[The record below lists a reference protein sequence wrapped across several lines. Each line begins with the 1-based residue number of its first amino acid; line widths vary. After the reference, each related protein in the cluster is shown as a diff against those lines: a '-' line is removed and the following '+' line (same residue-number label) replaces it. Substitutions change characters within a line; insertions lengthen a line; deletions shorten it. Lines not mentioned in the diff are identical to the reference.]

1 MVTTSLLP
9 FGTLLKRY
17 RRTAGLTQEALA
29 ALAGYSAVYIGML
42 ERGQRLPVASTLT
55 TLTAALNLSQQDR
68 LALEESLVG
77 SSSGSIEPR
86 PVDAPSPQDD
96 PPLGILSAP
105 SSGPVGAEATP
116 FSREEPLPLQP
127 TPLLGRAVEVAAV
140 TALLTR
146 PGVRLVTLTGPG
158 GVGKTR
164 LGVEAATKVMCAFP
178 DGVVYVALASLGE
191 PGLVASSVA
200 AALGLR
206 EGSAPLEESVRAS
219 LRDKR
224 VLLVMDNFEHLL
236 AAAPVVAR
244 LLSSCA
250 GLKALVTSRSVLRLR
265 GEHEF
270 AVQPLTAPDSTSAAS
285 PDALMAYPAV
295 DLFMRCAR
303 AARPDLALTAAN
315 GPDIAAICR
324 RLDGLPLAIELAAP
338 RVKLLPPAALLAR
351 LDKRLPLLTG
361 GPRDLP
367 ERQQT
372 LRGAI
377 AWSYDLLHAGEQAL
391 FRRLAVFA
399 GGCTMEAVQAV
410 CDAPGDLRIDVFDW
424 LASLVDKS
432 LLRRHVAAAI
442 AVEDDDPRFGML
454 ETIREYGLERL
465 AESGE
470 IGVVRRQ
477 HALYYTALAEGAAQ
491 ALTGAEQGARLEQLD
506 REHDNL
512 RAALA
517 WAADHAEGEI
527 GLRLAGALWLFW
539 YMRSYPREGLH
550 WLLRLLEL
558 PEGDAMGDAVTE
570 STRAK
575 ALGGAG
581 ALAWESGDYDR
592 ARTLCAAALA
602 LYERLGDAFGPAK
615 ALSLTILGN
624 VALGRGD
631 VDEAE
636 LLYER
641 SLSSFDAAGDTWGRA
656 LALVNLGTT
665 ARYKGAYE
673 RAAHLC
679 AGSLTLFRALDHAQ
693 GIARALVVLAAV
705 ACERGDLGQARAFYA
720 ESLTRHGQ
728 VRDRAGVAL
737 CVEGLA
743 RAAGLRGCCA
753 DAALLF
759 GAADT
764 LRAAASSALPEAD
777 RSIYDRVIAHARA
790 ELGDDRVDAAWRAGA
805 AMTPEEIVSA
815 ATRSAYEDMA

>member
-17 RRTAGLTQEALA
+17 RRAAGLTQEALAALA

-42 ERGQRLPVASTLT
+42 ERGQRLPVPSTLA
-55 TLTAALNLSQQDR
+55 TLAAALDLSQQDR
-68 LALEESLVG
+68 AALEGSLVG
-77 SSSGSIEPR
+77 SSSGSMEPR
-86 PVDAPSPQDD
+86 PVEAPPPQGD
-96 PPLGILSAP
+96 PPLGIVSAP
-105 SSGPVGAEATP
+105 SSGHVGAEATL
-116 FSREEPLPLQP
+116 FSREGPLPLQP
-127 TPLLGRAVEVAAV
+127 TPLLGRAVDVAAV
-140 TALLTR
+140 TALLAR
-146 PGVRLVTLTGPG
+146 PDVRLVTLTGPG

-164 LGVEAATKVMCAFP
+164 LGVEVATTVMRAFP

-191 PGLVASSVA
+191 PDLVASSVA

-206 EGSAPLEESVRAS
+206 EGAASPEESVRAS

-250 GLKALVTSRSVLRLR
+250 GLKALVTSRAVLRLR

-270 AVQPLTAPDSTSAAS
+270 VVQPLTAPDPAHSTS

-295 DLFMRCAR
+295 ELFMRHAQ
-303 AARPDLALTAAN
+303 AARPDLVLTAAN

-324 RLDGLPLAIELAAP
+324 RLDGLPLAIELAAS
-338 RVKLLPPAALLAR
+338 RVKLLPPATLLAR

-399 GGCTMEAVQAV
+399 GGCTVEAVQAV

-432 LLRRHVAAAI
+432 LLRRHVVTTI

-454 ETIREYGLERL
+454 GTIREYGLERL

-470 IGVVRRQ
+470 IGVVRHQ
-477 HALYYTALAEGAAQ
+477 HALYYTALAEGATQ
-491 ALTGAEQGARLEQLD
+491 ALTGAAQSARLEQLE

-517 WAADHAEGEI
+517 WAADHAEAEI
-527 GLRLAGALWLFW
+527 GLRLAGTLWLFW

-558 PEGDAMGDAVTE
+558 PESDAVTE
-570 STRAK
+570 AARAR

-592 ARTLCAAALA
+592 ARALCAAALA
-602 LYERLGDAFGPAK
+602 LYERLGDAFSAAK

-624 VALGRGD
+624 VALAHGNA
-631 VDEAE
+631 DEAE
-636 LLYER
+636 PLYER
-641 SLSSFDAAGDTWGRA
+641 SLSSFDAAGDKWGRA

-665 ARYKGAYE
+665 VRHKGAYE
-673 RAAHLC
+673 RAAQLC
-679 AGSLTLFRALDHAQ
+679 ADSLTLFRALDHTQ

-705 ACERGDLGQARAFYA
+705 ACDRGDLRQARAFYV

-743 RAAGLRGCCA
+743 RVAGLCGRCE

-759 GAADT
+759 GGADT
-764 LRAAASSALPEAD
+764 LRAAAGSALPEAD
-777 RSIYDRVIAHARA
+777 RSIYNRVIARARA
-790 ELGDDRVDAAWRAGA
+790 ELGDDRVDAAWWAGA

-815 ATRSAYEDMA
+815 ATRSAYEDMT